1 MAEVSHSAGAGEDLP
16 EAQVRPTRRS
26 WLLWVVP
33 LGALALCAW
42 FIYHDYIATGPLIT
56 IYFQNVDG
64 LEEQNT
70 PVKFRGAEVGRV
82 KTVRLAKAA
91 RWVEVR
97 VRLAGSAGDLASR
110 GSSFWI
116 VRPEVKVGAVSGLR
130 TLISGEYISVQ
141 PGNGPR
147 TNVFTG
153 LERAP
158 YLEDSKGLEIAL
170 LTSSLGSLQEQS
182 PIYYRG
188 IQVGEVAN
196 YQLGPDARAVILRAV
211 IRQEYAPLV
220 RWNSKFWN
228 AGGLTV
234 HVGLFKGLEA
244 SAESAKTLLTG
255 AIEFATPPDLQAP
268 AVSGCAFELYDKP
281 EEAWKKWA
289 PAIKLSLHEQAPNFP
304 APATLNAK

>member
-158 YLEDSKGLEIAL
+158 YLEHSKGLEIAL

-182 PIYYRG
+182 PIYY
-188 IQVGEVAN
+188 
-196 YQLGPDARAVILRAV
+196 
-211 IRQEYAPLV
+211 
-220 RWNSKFWN
+220 
-228 AGGLTV
+228 
-234 HVGLFKGLEA
+234 
-244 SAESAKTLLTG
+244 
-255 AIEFATPPDLQAP
+255 
-268 AVSGCAFELYDKP
+268 
-281 EEAWKKWA
+281 
-289 PAIKLSLHEQAPNFP
+289 
-304 APATLNAK
+304 